1 MRALVAVALLAGCI
15 PRGEGEQ
22 ELRTR
27 VPGTWVG
34 DAPDGTRLTMLL
46 KPDGSGEVN
55 GHAGTWEIKVGRVL
69 LSDGERLV
77 PCDLDGD
84 ELTCHTP
91 EGDLVMRRADPR
103 DAVTTTTPPE
113 PAPEPVAGKPFV
125 PEKTVPGQPFM
136 APADGPVAGV
146 SFTVPDGWSH
156 AEGTTDGR
164 PTLTLTTAQVP
175 RAGMTIS
182 RFPTGKA
189 NLRKELQEAIDEFG
203 AGQQHHRIVLPA
215 EDITIAGLR
224 AGRAIFADER
234 LEIYAATI
242 VTRDAIFEIIA
253 HYPVDQAEAMR
264 PVVETVLGSFRAS
277 P

>member
-1 MRALVAVALLAGCI
+1 MRWLIVCALFSGCI

-91 EGDLVMRRADPR
+91 EGDLVLTRADPR

-113 PAPEPVAGKPFV
+113 APPAPAPKPFV

-136 APADGPVAGV
+136 APASGAVAGV
-146 SFTVPDGWSH
+146 SFTLPDG
-156 AEGTTDGR
+156 
-164 PTLTLTTAQVP
+164 
-175 RAGMTIS
+175 
-182 RFPTGKA
+182 
-189 NLRKELQEAIDEFG
+189 
-203 AGQQHHRIVLPA
+203 
-215 EDITIAGLR
+215 
-224 AGRAIFADER
+224 
-234 LEIYAATI
+234 
-242 VTRDAIFEIIA
+242 
-253 HYPVDQAEAMR
+253 
-264 PVVETVLGSFRAS
+264 
-277 P
+277 